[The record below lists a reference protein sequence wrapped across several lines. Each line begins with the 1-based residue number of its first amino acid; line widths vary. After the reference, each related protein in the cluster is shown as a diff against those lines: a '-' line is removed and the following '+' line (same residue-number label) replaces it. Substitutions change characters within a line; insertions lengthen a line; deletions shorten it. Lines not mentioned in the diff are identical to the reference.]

1 MTNEMT
7 EHPYPINRTVPLV
20 TIGYGIVVTGYYLFH
35 EHARPILLLSGW
47 YNSRHPQYDDI
58 LDDRR
63 GGMYR
68 HDRYR

>member
-7 EHPYPINRTVPLV
+7 EHPCPINRTLGYY
-20 TIGYGIVVTGYYLFH
+20 TIGYGIVLTGYYLFH
-35 EHARPILLLSGW
+35 EHARPILFSGW
-47 YNSRHPQYDDI
+47 YNLRHPQYDI

-68 HDRYR
+68 HDR

>member
-7 EHPYPINRTVPLV
+7 EHPYPINRTLGYY

-47 YNSRHPQYDDI
+47 WYNSRHPQYDI

-68 HDRYR
+68 HDR